1 MQRMSSAVTEEVIL
15 EELQVFK
22 VTFTV
27 PLAREWAVRWS
38 QVGDMWGWRVRAVTA
53 LLVTGRSQGCEGRG
67 WLGYF
72 HPPQNIPDALP
83 SPGGSE

>member
-1 MQRMSSAVTEEVIL
+1 MQKTSSAVTEEVIL

-27 PLAREWAVRWS
+27 PLAREGAVQWA

-67 WLGYF
+67 WLGVF
-72 HPPQNIPDALP
+72 SP
-83 SPGGSE
+83 SPRHS